1 METNKYVFWG
11 RKMLK
16 NIGSIED
23 KEKEEIIVK
32 IIKKFNEKYP
42 TIKGEAYIG
51 YPIYIDEYT
60 DNKISVD
67 LAIISK
73 IGVFIF
79 NILTKS
85 VTDYTKIQDDIYV
98 KVENRFRKQPFLMR
112 KRKLVFD
119 MIIITYS
126 KEIMTRYEENLL
138 AFTVNDILNF
148 IEENKQENE
157 FSDELY
163 NNILSGLQE
172 AYGINQR
179 IERDGVEKGTKAY
192 LINEMNQLVEKYDTK
207 QMEAILSDT
216 KGIQRIRGMAG
227 SGKTIVLARKAVE
240 LHMAH
245 RDWII
250 VVTYSTRALRNQLVN
265 LISKFYA
272 TKNDGAKYDKNKIK
286 IMQAWGSATAP
297 GVYYEICL
305 RHGITPLNYNQARV
319 KYNNMAFSKACLEV
333 IKEVKE
339 FQKMYDCI
347 LIDEAQDF
355 DKNFMNLCL
364 NVLGEDKRLVYA
376 YDELQKLNEETMP
389 LPKEIFGQD
398 ISNDTP
404 LTVCYRNQANTIV
417 TAHAIG
423 MGLYRKKDGLIQ
435 IPGSSDVWETIGYT
449 SDKKIVEGES
459 IELYRTKETSPELLK
474 CNPEEIIDFHK
485 YDDFY
490 SQAESLLQMI
500 KENIGKDQLIPS
512 DIMIIDMDT
521 IGVSDNKNKVTTL
534 LKKDEYKDIAI
545 HLAGTVSPEDFF
557 RKDSIVYSTIFRAKG
572 NEAYMV
578 YIINAQRCANSLA
591 PRSDRNALFT
601 AITRS
606 KGWVRVLGYG
616 EEMQVLCDEF
626 NEIKTHNFKLY
637 FEHYPTKE
645 EQKQL
650 ILNNQDLDEGAMSSL
665 NNTRNLINKLKADGK
680 VTDIQI
686 IKELFGISSKD
697 EIIKLLENGDE
708 KNG

>member
-1 METNKYVFWG
+1 
-11 RKMLK
+11 MLK
-16 NIGSIED
+16 NIGNIENIE
-23 KEKEEIIVK
+23 KEKIIQD
-32 IIKKFNEKYP
+32 IIKEFNEKYP
-42 TIKGEAYIG
+42 NVIGEAYLG

-60 DNKISVD
+60 DNKVSVD
-67 LAIISK
+67 LAIVSK

-79 NILTKS
+79 NVLTEA
-85 VTDYTKIQDDIYV
+85 VTDYAKIQDDIYI
-98 KVENRFRKQPFLMR
+98 KVENRFRKQPFLIK

-119 MIIITYS
+119 IIILTYS
-126 KEIMTRYEENLL
+126 KEKINEQDDNLI
-138 AFTVNDILNF
+138 AFSVKDVMNIV
-148 IEENKQENE
+148 EENKDENE

-179 IERDGVEKGTKAY
+179 KEREGVTEGSKAY
-192 LINEMNQLVEKYDTK
+192 LISEMNELVEKYDTK

-245 RDWII
+245 RDWTI

-265 LISKFYA
+265 LISKFYSA
-272 TKNDGAKYDKNKIK
+272 KNDGAKYDKDKIK
-286 IMQAWGSATAP
+286 IMQAWGAATSL

-305 RHGITPLNYNQARV
+305 RHGISPLNFSQAKN
-319 KYNNMAFSKACLEV
+319 KYNKNIAFSKACLEA
-333 IKEVKE
+333 IKGIKK

-364 NVLGEDKRLVYA
+364 NVLGEEKRLVYA

-389 LPKEIFGQD
+389 MPKEIFGQE

-423 MGLYRKKDGLIQ
+423 MGLYRKNGLIQ

-449 SDKKIVEGES
+449 SDNKILEGES
-459 IELYRTKETSPELLK
+459 VELYRTKETSPELLK
-474 CNPEEIIDFHK
+474 CDSDEIIDFCK

-490 SQAESLLQMI
+490 KQGESLLKMI
-500 KENIGKDQLIPS
+500 KENISKDQLLPS

-521 IGVSDNKNKVTTL
+521 IGASDNRNRFNKL
-534 LKKDEYKDIAI
+534 MEQEEYKDISI

-557 RKDSIVYSTIFRAKG
+557 RKDSIVYSTIYRAKG

-578 YIINAQRCANSLA
+578 YIVNAQRCADSLT
-591 PRSDRNALFT
+591 PKSDRNALFT

-606 KGWVRVLGYG
+606 KGWIRVLGYG
-616 EEMQVLCDEF
+616 EEMQLLCDEF
-626 NEIKTHNFKLY
+626 EEIKKHDFKLY
-637 FEHYPTKE
+637 FEHYPTEE
-645 EQKQL
+645 EQNEL
-650 ILNNQDLDEGAMSSL
+650 ILNNQDLDKGAMSSL
-665 NNTRNLINKLKADGK
+665 NNTRNLINKLKADK
-680 VTDIQI
+680 KATDIQI

-697 EIIKLLENGDE
+697 EIIKLFEDGDE
-708 KNG
+708 KDG

>member
-1 METNKYVFWG
+1 
-11 RKMLK
+11 MLK
-16 NIGSIED
+16 NIGNIDNVE
-23 KEKEEIIVK
+23 KEKIIQD
-32 IIKKFNEKYP
+32 IIKEFNEKYP
-42 TIKGEAYIG
+42 DVIGEAYLG

-60 DNKISVD
+60 DNKVSVD
-67 LAIISK
+67 LAIVSK

-79 NILTKS
+79 NVLTEA
-85 VTDYTKIQDDIYV
+85 VTDYAKIQDDIYI
-98 KVENRFRKQPFLMR
+98 KVENRFRKQPFLIK

-119 MIIITYS
+119 IIILTYS
-126 KEIMTRYEENLL
+126 KEKINEQDDNLI
-138 AFTVNDILNF
+138 AFSVKDVMNIV
-148 IEENKQENE
+148 EENKEENE

-179 IERDGVEKGTKAY
+179 KEREGVTEGSKAY
-192 LINEMNQLVEKYDTK
+192 LISEMNELVEKYDTK

-245 RDWII
+245 RDWTI

-265 LISKFYA
+265 LISKFYSA
-272 TKNDGAKYDKNKIK
+272 KNDGAKYDKDKIK
-286 IMQAWGSATAP
+286 IMQAWGAATSP

-305 RHGITPLNYNQARV
+305 RHGISPLNFSQAKN
-319 KYNNMAFSKACLEV
+319 KYNKNTAFSKACLEA
-333 IKEVKE
+333 IKGIKK

-364 NVLGEDKRLVYA
+364 NVLGEEKRLVYA

-389 LPKEIFGQD
+389 MPKEIFGQE

-423 MGLYRKKDGLIQ
+423 MGLYRKNGLIQ
-435 IPGSSDVWETIGYT
+435 IPSSSDVWETIGYT
-449 SDKKIVEGES
+449 SDNKILEGES
-459 IELYRTKETSPELLK
+459 VELYRTKETSPELLK
-474 CNPEEIIDFHK
+474 CDSDEIIDFCK

-490 SQAESLLQMI
+490 KQGESLLKMI
-500 KENIGKDQLIPS
+500 KENISKDQLLPS

-521 IGVSDNKNKVTTL
+521 IGASDNRNRFNKL
-534 LKKDEYKDIAI
+534 MEQEEYKDISI

-557 RKDSIVYSTIFRAKG
+557 RKDSIVYSTIYRAKG

-578 YIINAQRCANSLA
+578 YIVNAQRCADSLT
-591 PRSDRNALFT
+591 PKSDRNALFT

-606 KGWVRVLGYG
+606 KGWIRVLGYG
-616 EEMQVLCDEF
+616 EEMQLLCDEF
-626 NEIKTHNFKLY
+626 EEIKKHDFKLY
-637 FEHYPTKE
+637 FEHYPTEE
-645 EQKQL
+645 EQNEL
-650 ILNNQDLDEGAMSSL
+650 ILNNQDLDKGAMSSL
-665 NNTRNLINKLKADGK
+665 NNTRNLINKLKADK
-680 VTDIQI
+680 KATDIQI

-697 EIIKLLENGDE
+697 EIIKLFEDGDE
-708 KNG
+708 KDG

>member
-1 METNKYVFWG
+1 
-11 RKMLK
+11 MLK
-16 NIGSIED
+16 NIGNIDNVE
-23 KEKEEIIVK
+23 KEKIIQD
-32 IIKKFNEKYP
+32 IIKEFNEKHP
-42 TIKGEAYIG
+42 DVIGEAYLG

-60 DNKISVD
+60 DNKVSVD
-67 LAIISK
+67 LAIVSK

-79 NILTKS
+79 NVLTEA
-85 VTDYTKIQDDIYV
+85 VTDYAKIQDDIYI
-98 KVENRFRKQPFLMR
+98 KVENRFRKQPFLIK

-119 MIIITYS
+119 IIILTYS
-126 KEIMTRYEENLL
+126 KEKINEQDDNLI
-138 AFTVNDILNF
+138 AFSVKDVMNIV
-148 IEENKQENE
+148 EENKEENE

-179 IERDGVEKGTKAY
+179 KEREGVTEGSKAY
-192 LINEMNQLVEKYDTK
+192 LISEMNELVEKYDTK

-245 RDWII
+245 RDWTI

-265 LISKFYA
+265 LISKFYSA
-272 TKNDGAKYDKNKIK
+272 KNDGAKYDKDKIK
-286 IMQAWGSATAP
+286 IMQAWGAATSP

-305 RHGITPLNYNQARV
+305 RHGISPLNFSQAKN
-319 KYNNMAFSKACLEV
+319 KYNKNIAFSKACLEA
-333 IKEVKE
+333 IKGIKK

-364 NVLGEDKRLVYA
+364 NVLGEEKRLVYA

-389 LPKEIFGQD
+389 MPKEIFGQE

-423 MGLYRKKDGLIQ
+423 MGLYRKNGLIQ
-435 IPGSSDVWETIGYT
+435 IPSSSDVWETIGYT
-449 SDKKIVEGES
+449 SDNKILEGES
-459 IELYRTKETSPELLK
+459 VELYRTKETSPELLK
-474 CNPEEIIDFHK
+474 CDSDEIIDFCK

-490 SQAESLLQMI
+490 KQGESLLKMI
-500 KENIGKDQLIPS
+500 KENISKDQLLPS

-521 IGVSDNKNKVTTL
+521 IGASDNRNRFNKL
-534 LKKDEYKDIAI
+534 MEQEEYKDISI

-557 RKDSIVYSTIFRAKG
+557 RKDSIVYSTIYRAKG

-578 YIINAQRCANSLA
+578 YIVNAQRCADSLT
-591 PRSDRNALFT
+591 PKSDRNALFT

-606 KGWVRVLGYG
+606 KGWIRVLGYG
-616 EEMQVLCDEF
+616 EEMQLLCDEF
-626 NEIKTHNFKLY
+626 EEIKKHDFKLY
-637 FEHYPTKE
+637 FEHYPTEE
-645 EQKQL
+645 EQNEL
-650 ILNNQDLDEGAMSSL
+650 ILNNQDLDKGAMSSL
-665 NNTRNLINKLKADGK
+665 NNTRNLINKLKADK
-680 VTDIQI
+680 KATDIQI

-697 EIIKLLENGDE
+697 EIIKLFEDGDE
-708 KNG
+708 KDG

>member
-1 METNKYVFWG
+1 ME
-11 RKMLK
+11 
-16 NIGSIED
+16 
-23 KEKEEIIVK
+23 
-32 IIKKFNEKYP
+32 
-42 TIKGEAYIG
+42 
-51 YPIYIDEYT
+51 
-60 DNKISVD
+60 
-67 LAIISK
+67 
-73 IGVFIF
+73 
-79 NILTKS
+79 
-85 VTDYTKIQDDIYV
+85 
-98 KVENRFRKQPFLMR
+98 ENR
-112 KRKLVFD
+112 
-119 MIIITYS
+119 
-126 KEIMTRYEENLL
+126 E
-138 AFTVNDILNF
+138 
-148 IEENKQENE
+148 ENE

-179 IERDGVEKGTKAY
+179 KEREGVTEGSKAY
-192 LINEMNQLVEKYDTK
+192 LISEMNEMVEKYDTK

-245 RDWII
+245 RDWTI

-265 LISKFYA
+265 LISKFYSA
-272 TKNDGAKYDKNKIK
+272 KNDGAKYDKDKIK
-286 IMQAWGSATAP
+286 IMQAWGAATSP

-305 RHGITPLNYNQARV
+305 RHGISPLNFSQAKN
-319 KYNNMAFSKACLEV
+319 KYNKNIAFSKACLEA
-333 IKEVKE
+333 IKGIKK

-364 NVLGEDKRLVYA
+364 SVLGEEKRLVYA

-389 LPKEIFGQD
+389 MPKEIFGQE

-423 MGLYRKKDGLIQ
+423 MGLYRKNGLIQ
-435 IPGSSDVWETIGYT
+435 IPGSSDVWKTIGYT
-449 SDKKIVEGES
+449 SDNKIIEGES
-459 IELYRTKETSPELLK
+459 VELYRTKETSPELLK
-474 CNPEEIIDFHK
+474 CDSDEIIDFCK

-490 SQAESLLQMI
+490 KQGESLLKMI
-500 KENIGKDQLIPS
+500 KENISKDQLLPS

-521 IGVSDNKNKVTTL
+521 IGASDNRNRFNKL
-534 LKKDEYKDIAI
+534 MEQEKYKDISI

-557 RKDSIVYSTIFRAKG
+557 RKDSIVYSTIYRAKG

-578 YIINAQRCANSLA
+578 YIVNAQRCADSLT
-591 PRSDRNALFT
+591 PKSDRNALFT

-606 KGWVRVLGYG
+606 KGWIRVLGYG
-616 EEMQVLCDEF
+616 EEMQLLCDEF
-626 NEIKTHNFKLY
+626 EEIKKHDFKLY
-637 FEHYPTKE
+637 FEHYPTEE
-645 EQKQL
+645 EQNEL
-650 ILNNQDLDEGAMSSL
+650 ILNNKDLDKGSISSL
-665 NNTRNLINKLKADGK
+665 NNTRNLINKLKAEK
-680 VTDIQI
+680 KATDIQI

-697 EIIKLLENGDE
+697 EIIKLFEDGDE
-708 KNG
+708 KDG

>member
-1 METNKYVFWG
+1 
-11 RKMLK
+11 MLK
-16 NIGSIED
+16 NIGNIED
-23 KEKEEIIVK
+23 EEKLKIVK
-32 IIKKFNEKYP
+32 NIIKCFNDNYP
-42 TIKGEAYIG
+42 DVIGEAYLG

-60 DNKISVD
+60 DNKVSVD

-79 NILTKS
+79 NVLTES
-85 VTDYTKIQDDIYV
+85 VTDYTKIQDDIYI
-98 KVENRFRKQPFLMR
+98 KVENRFRKQPFLIK
-112 KRKLVFD
+112 KRKLIFD
-119 MIIITYS
+119 IVIVTYS
-126 KEIMTRYEENLL
+126 KERLNKQEENLI
-138 AFTVNDILNF
+138 AFSMEDIIQI
-148 IEENKQENE
+148 IEDYMEKCE
-157 FSDELY
+157 FSEDVY
-163 NNILSGLQE
+163 SNILSGLQE

-179 IERDGVEKGTKAY
+179 KEREGVIEGSKAY
-192 LINEMNQLVEKYDTK
+192 LISKMNELIEKYDTK
-207 QMEAILSDT
+207 QMTAILSDT

-245 RDWII
+245 REWTI

-272 TKNDGAKYDKNKIK
+272 SKNDGAKYDKDKIK
-286 IMQAWGSATAP
+286 IMQAWGSATST

-305 RHGITPLNYNQARV
+305 RHGITPLNFSQAKS
-319 KYNNMAFSKACLEV
+319 KYDKNFAFSKACLEATKE
-333 IKEVKE
+333 IKK

-364 NVLGEDKRLVYA
+364 KVLGEEKRLVYA

-389 LPKEIFGQD
+389 MPKEIFGQE

-423 MGLYRKKDGLIQ
+423 MGLYRKNNGLIQ
-435 IPGSSDVWETIGYT
+435 IPGSSDVWNTIGYT
-449 SDKKIVEGES
+449 SDSKIIEGEPV
-459 IELYRTKETSPELLK
+459 ELYRTKETSPELLK
-474 CNPEEIIDFHK
+474 CDSDEIIDFCN
-485 YDDFY
+485 YNDFNE
-490 SQAESLLQMI
+490 QFENLLKMI
-500 KENIGKDQLIPS
+500 NVNINKDQLLPS

-521 IGVSDNKNKVTTL
+521 IGASDNRNRINML
-534 LKKDEYKDIAI
+534 LEKEEYKSISI
-545 HLAGTVSPEDFF
+545 HLAGSVSPEDFF
-557 RKDSIVYSTIFRAKG
+557 REDSIVYSTIYRAKG

-578 YIINAQRCANSLA
+578 YIVNAQRCAKSFT
-591 PRSDRNALFT
+591 PKSDRNALFT

-606 KGWVRVLGYG
+606 KGWVQVLGYG
-616 EEMQVLCDEF
+616 EEMQLLCDEF
-626 NEIKTHNFKLY
+626 EEIKKHNFKLY
-637 FEHYPTKE
+637 FEHYPTEE

-650 ILNNQDLDEGAMSSL
+650 VLNNQDLDKSSMSSL

-680 VTDIQI
+680 VTDLQI
-686 IKELFGISSKD
+686 IKEIFGISSKD
-697 EIIKLLENGDE
+697 EIIKLIEDGDE
-708 KNG
+708 KNGPKE

>member
-1 METNKYVFWG
+1 
-11 RKMLK
+11 MLK
-16 NIGSIED
+16 NIGNIDNVE
-23 KEKEEIIVK
+23 KEKIIQD
-32 IIKKFNEKYP
+32 IIKEFNEKYP
-42 TIKGEAYIG
+42 DAIGEAYLG

-60 DNKISVD
+60 DNKVSVD
-67 LAIISK
+67 LAIVSK

-79 NILTKS
+79 NVLTEA
-85 VTDYTKIQDDIYV
+85 VTDYAKIQDDIYI
-98 KVENRFRKQPFLMR
+98 KVENRFRKQPFLIK

-119 MIIITYS
+119 IIILTYS
-126 KEIMTRYEENLL
+126 KEKINEQDDNLI
-138 AFTVNDILNF
+138 AFSVKDVMNIV
-148 IEENKQENE
+148 EENKEENE

-179 IERDGVEKGTKAY
+179 KEREGVTEGSKAY
-192 LINEMNQLVEKYDTK
+192 LISEMNELVEKYDTK

-245 RDWII
+245 RDWTI

-265 LISKFYA
+265 LISKFYSA
-272 TKNDGAKYDKNKIK
+272 KNDGAKYDKDKIK
-286 IMQAWGSATAP
+286 IMQAWGAATSP

-305 RHGITPLNYNQARV
+305 RHGISPLNFSQAKN
-319 KYNNMAFSKACLEV
+319 KYNKNTAFSKACLEA
-333 IKEVKE
+333 IKGIKK

-364 NVLGEDKRLVYA
+364 NVLGEEKRLVYA

-389 LPKEIFGQD
+389 MPKEIFGQE

-423 MGLYRKKDGLIQ
+423 MGLYRKNGLIQ
-435 IPGSSDVWETIGYT
+435 IPSSSDVWETIGYT
-449 SDKKIVEGES
+449 SDNKILEGES
-459 IELYRTKETSPELLK
+459 VELYRTKETSPELLK
-474 CNPEEIIDFHK
+474 CDSDEIIDFCK

-490 SQAESLLQMI
+490 KQGESLLKMI
-500 KENIGKDQLIPS
+500 KENISKDQLLPS

-521 IGVSDNKNKVTTL
+521 IGASDNRNRFNKL
-534 LKKDEYKDIAI
+534 MEQEEYKDISI

-557 RKDSIVYSTIFRAKG
+557 RKDSIVYSTIYRAKG

-578 YIINAQRCANSLA
+578 YIVNAQRCADSLT
-591 PRSDRNALFT
+591 PKSDRNALFT

-606 KGWVRVLGYG
+606 KGWIRVLGYG
-616 EEMQVLCDEF
+616 EEMQLLCDEF
-626 NEIKTHNFKLY
+626 EEIKKHDFKLY
-637 FEHYPTKE
+637 FEHYPTEE
-645 EQKQL
+645 EQNEL
-650 ILNNQDLDEGAMSSL
+650 ILNNQDLDKGAMSSL
-665 NNTRNLINKLKADGK
+665 NNTRNLINKLKADK
-680 VTDIQI
+680 KATDIQI

-697 EIIKLLENGDE
+697 EIIKLFEDGDE
-708 KNG
+708 KDG

>member
-1 METNKYVFWG
+1 
-11 RKMLK
+11 MLK
-16 NIGSIED
+16 NIGNIEN
-23 KEKEEIIVK
+23 KEKEK
-32 IIKKFNEKYP
+32 IIMDIIEKINEKYS
-42 TIKGEAYIG
+42 TIEGEAYIG

-60 DNKISVD
+60 DNKICVD
-67 LAIISK
+67 LAIISR

-79 NILTKS
+79 NILLNS
-85 VTDYTKIQDDIYV
+85 VTSYSKIQDDIYV
-98 KVENRFRKQPFLMR
+98 KVENKFRKRPFLME
-112 KRKLVFD
+112 KRKLAFD
-119 MIIITYS
+119 MNIITYS
-126 KEIMTRYEENLL
+126 KEKMEKYEDYPI
-138 AFTVNDILNF
+138 AFTIDDILNF
-148 IEENKQENE
+148 IEVNKQNNK

-179 IERDGVEKGTKAY
+179 TERDGVGIGTKAY
-192 LINEMNQLVEKYDTK
+192 LINEMNKLVEKYDTK

-245 RDWII
+245 REWII
-250 VVTYSTRALRNQLVN
+250 VVTYSTRALRDQLVN

-272 TKNDGAKYDKNKIK
+272 IKNDGAKYDKSKIK
-286 IMQAWGSATAP
+286 VMQAWGSATAS

-305 RHGITPLNYNQARV
+305 RHGVTPLNYNQARD

-333 IKEVKE
+333 IKEVKK

-364 NVLGEDKRLVYA
+364 NVLGDDQRLVYA

-398 ISNDTP
+398 IRNDTP
-404 LTVCYRNQANTIV
+404 LTVCYRNQSNTIV

-423 MGLYRKKDGLIQ
+423 MGLYRKNDGLIQ

-449 SDKKIVEGES
+449 SDRKIVEGES
-459 IELYRTKETSPELLK
+459 VELYRTKETSPELLK
-474 CNPEEIIDFHK
+474 CNPEEIIYFYK
-485 YDDFY
+485 YDNFY
-490 SQAESLLQMI
+490 SQSEFLLKMI
-500 KENIGKDQLIPS
+500 KENINQDQLIPN

-521 IGVSDNKNKVTTL
+521 IGINNNINKISAIL
-534 LKKDEYKDIAI
+534 LQRDEYKDISI

-578 YIINAQRCANSLA
+578 YIINAQRCANSLT

-626 NEIKTHNFKLY
+626 NEIKKHNFRLY

-650 ILNNQDLDEGAMSSL
+650 ILNNQDLDEGVISSL

-680 VTDIQI
+680 VTNIQI
-686 IKELFGISSKD
+686 IKEIFGISSQE
-697 EIIKLLENGDE
+697 EIEELFKNGDE
-708 KNG
+708 KNDG

>member
-1 METNKYVFWG
+1 M
-11 RKMLK
+11 
-16 NIGSIED
+16 NI
-23 KEKEEIIVK
+23 V
-32 IIKKFNEKYP
+32 
-42 TIKGEAYIG
+42 
-51 YPIYIDEYT
+51 
-60 DNKISVD
+60 
-67 LAIISK
+67 
-73 IGVFIF
+73 
-79 NILTKS
+79 
-85 VTDYTKIQDDIYV
+85 
-98 KVENRFRKQPFLMR
+98 
-112 KRKLVFD
+112 
-119 MIIITYS
+119 
-126 KEIMTRYEENLL
+126 
-138 AFTVNDILNF
+138 
-148 IEENKQENE
+148 EENKEENE

-179 IERDGVEKGTKAY
+179 KEREGVTEGSKAY
-192 LINEMNQLVEKYDTK
+192 LISEMNELVEKYDTK

-245 RDWII
+245 RDWTI

-265 LISKFYA
+265 LISKFYSA
-272 TKNDGAKYDKNKIK
+272 KNDGAKYKIK
-286 IMQAWGSATAP
+286 IMQAWGAATSP

-305 RHGITPLNYNQARV
+305 RHGISPLNFSQAKN
-319 KYNNMAFSKACLEV
+319 KYNKNTAFSKACLEA
-333 IKEVKE
+333 IKGIKK

-364 NVLGEDKRLVYA
+364 NVLGEEKRLVYA

-389 LPKEIFGQD
+389 MPKEIFGQE

-423 MGLYRKKDGLIQ
+423 MGLYRKNGLIQ
-435 IPGSSDVWETIGYT
+435 IPSSSDVWETIGYT
-449 SDKKIVEGES
+449 SDNKILEGES
-459 IELYRTKETSPELLK
+459 VELYRTKETSPELLK
-474 CNPEEIIDFHK
+474 CDSDEIIDFCK

-490 SQAESLLQMI
+490 KQGESLLKMI
-500 KENIGKDQLIPS
+500 KENISKDQLLPS

-521 IGVSDNKNKVTTL
+521 IGASDNRNRFNKL
-534 LKKDEYKDIAI
+534 MEQEEYKDISI

-557 RKDSIVYSTIFRAKG
+557 RKDSIVYSTIYRAKG

-578 YIINAQRCANSLA
+578 YIVNAQRCADSLT
-591 PRSDRNALFT
+591 PKSDRNALFT

-606 KGWVRVLGYG
+606 KGWIRVLGYG
-616 EEMQVLCDEF
+616 EEMQLLCDEF
-626 NEIKTHNFKLY
+626 EEIKKHDFKLY
-637 FEHYPTKE
+637 FEHYPTEE
-645 EQKQL
+645 EQNEL
-650 ILNNQDLDEGAMSSL
+650 ILNNQDLDKGAMSSL
-665 NNTRNLINKLKADGK
+665 NNTRNLINKLKADK
-680 VTDIQI
+680 KATDIQI

-697 EIIKLLENGDE
+697 EIIKLFEDGDE
-708 KNG
+708 KDG

>member
-1 METNKYVFWG
+1 
-11 RKMLK
+11 MLK
-16 NIGSIED
+16 NIGNIENGEKEKIIED
-23 KEKEEIIVK
+23 
-32 IIKKFNEKYP
+32 IIKEFNEKYP
-42 TIKGEAYIG
+42 NVIGEAYLG

-60 DNKISVD
+60 DNKVSVD
-67 LAIISK
+67 LAIVSK

-79 NILTKS
+79 NVLTEA
-85 VTDYTKIQDDIYV
+85 VTDYAKIQDDIYV
-98 KVENRFRKQPFLMR
+98 KVENRFRKQPFLIK

-119 MIIITYS
+119 IIILTYS
-126 KEIMTRYEENLL
+126 KEKINEQDDNLI
-138 AFTVNDILNF
+138 AFSVKDVLSIV
-148 IEENKQENE
+148 EENKEENE
-157 FSDELY
+157 FLDELY

-179 IERDGVEKGTKAY
+179 KEREGVTEGSKAY
-192 LINEMNQLVEKYDTK
+192 LISEMNELVEKYDTK

-245 RDWII
+245 RDWTI

-265 LISKFYA
+265 LISKFYSA
-272 TKNDGAKYDKNKIK
+272 KNDGSKYDKDKIK
-286 IMQAWGSATAP
+286 IMQAWGAATSP

-305 RHGITPLNYNQARV
+305 RHGISPLNFSQAKN
-319 KYNNMAFSKACLEV
+319 KYNKNMAFSKACLEA
-333 IKEVKE
+333 IKGIKK

-364 NVLGEDKRLVYA
+364 SVLGEEKRLIYA

-389 LPKEIFGQD
+389 MPKEIFGQE

-423 MGLYRKKDGLIQ
+423 MGLYRKNGLIQ

-449 SDKKIVEGES
+449 SDNKILEGES
-459 IELYRTKETSPELLK
+459 VELYRTKETSPELLK
-474 CNPEEIIDFHK
+474 CDSDEIIDFCK

-490 SQAESLLQMI
+490 KQGESLLKMI
-500 KENIGKDQLIPS
+500 KENISKDQLLPS

-521 IGVSDNKNKVTTL
+521 IGASDNRNRFNKL
-534 LKKDEYKDIAI
+534 MEQEEYKDISI

-557 RKDSIVYSTIFRAKG
+557 RKDSIVYSTIYRAKG

-578 YIINAQRCANSLA
+578 YIVNAQRCADSLT
-591 PRSDRNALFT
+591 PKSDRNALFT

-606 KGWVRVLGYG
+606 KGWIRVLGYG
-616 EEMQVLCDEF
+616 EEMQLLCDEF
-626 NEIKTHNFKLY
+626 EEIKKHNFKLY
-637 FEHYPTKE
+637 FEHYPTEE
-645 EQKQL
+645 EQNEL
-650 ILNNQDLDEGAMSSL
+650 ILNNQDLDKGSMSSL
-665 NNTRNLINKLKADGK
+665 NNTRNLINKLKADK
-680 VTDIQI
+680 KATDIQI

-697 EIIKLLENGDE
+697 EIIKLFEDGDE
-708 KNG
+708 KDG

>member
-1 METNKYVFWG
+1 
-11 RKMLK
+11 MLK
-16 NIGSIED
+16 NIGNIENGEKEKIIED
-23 KEKEEIIVK
+23 
-32 IIKKFNEKYP
+32 IIKEFNEKYP
-42 TIKGEAYIG
+42 NVIGEAYLG

-60 DNKISVD
+60 DNKVSVD
-67 LAIISK
+67 LAIVSK

-79 NILTKS
+79 NVLTEA
-85 VTDYTKIQDDIYV
+85 VTDYAKIQDDIYV
-98 KVENRFRKQPFLMR
+98 KVENRFRKQPFLIK

-119 MIIITYS
+119 IIILTYS
-126 KEIMTRYEENLL
+126 KEKINEQDDNLI
-138 AFTVNDILNF
+138 AFSVKDVLSIV
-148 IEENKQENE
+148 EENKEENE

-179 IERDGVEKGTKAY
+179 KEREGVTEGSKAY
-192 LINEMNQLVEKYDTK
+192 LISEMNELVEKYDTK

-245 RDWII
+245 RDWTI

-265 LISKFYA
+265 LISKFYSA
-272 TKNDGAKYDKNKIK
+272 KNDGAKYDKDKIK
-286 IMQAWGSATAP
+286 IMQAWGAATSP

-305 RHGITPLNYNQARV
+305 RHGISPLNFSQAKN
-319 KYNNMAFSKACLEV
+319 KYNKNMAFSKACLEA
-333 IKEVKE
+333 IKGIKK

-364 NVLGEDKRLVYA
+364 SVLGEEKRLIYA

-389 LPKEIFGQD
+389 MPKEIFGQE

-423 MGLYRKKDGLIQ
+423 MGLYRKNGLIQ

-449 SDKKIVEGES
+449 FDNKILEGES
-459 IELYRTKETSPELLK
+459 VELYRTKETSPELLK
-474 CNPEEIIDFHK
+474 CDSDEIIDFCK

-490 SQAESLLQMI
+490 KQGESLLKMI
-500 KENIGKDQLIPS
+500 KENISKDQLLPS

-521 IGVSDNKNKVTTL
+521 IGASDNRNRFNKL
-534 LKKDEYKDIAI
+534 MEQEEYKDISI

-557 RKDSIVYSTIFRAKG
+557 RKDSIVYSTIYRAKG

-578 YIINAQRCANSLA
+578 YIVNAQRCADSLT
-591 PRSDRNALFT
+591 PKSDRNALFT

-606 KGWVRVLGYG
+606 KGWIRVLGYG
-616 EEMQVLCDEF
+616 EEMQLLCDEF
-626 NEIKTHNFKLY
+626 EEIKKHNFKLY
-637 FEHYPTKE
+637 FEHYPTEE
-645 EQKQL
+645 EQNEL
-650 ILNNQDLDEGAMSSL
+650 ILNNQDLDKGSMSSL
-665 NNTRNLINKLKADGK
+665 NNTRNLINKLKADK
-680 VTDIQI
+680 KATDIQI

-697 EIIKLLENGDE
+697 EIIKLFEDGDE
-708 KNG
+708 KDG

>member
-1 METNKYVFWG
+1 
-11 RKMLK
+11 
-16 NIGSIED
+16 
-23 KEKEEIIVK
+23 
-32 IIKKFNEKYP
+32 
-42 TIKGEAYIG
+42 
-51 YPIYIDEYT
+51 
-60 DNKISVD
+60 
-67 LAIISK
+67 
-73 IGVFIF
+73 
-79 NILTKS
+79 
-85 VTDYTKIQDDIYV
+85 
-98 KVENRFRKQPFLMR
+98 
-112 KRKLVFD
+112 
-119 MIIITYS
+119 
-126 KEIMTRYEENLL
+126 
-138 AFTVNDILNF
+138 
-148 IEENKQENE
+148 
-157 FSDELY
+157 
-163 NNILSGLQE
+163 
-172 AYGINQR
+172 
-179 IERDGVEKGTKAY
+179 
-192 LINEMNQLVEKYDTK
+192 
-207 QMEAILSDT
+207 
-216 KGIQRIRGMAG
+216 
-227 SGKTIVLARKAVE
+227 
-240 LHMAH
+240 
-245 RDWII
+245 
-250 VVTYSTRALRNQLVN
+250 
-265 LISKFYA
+265 
-272 TKNDGAKYDKNKIK
+272 
-286 IMQAWGSATAP
+286 
-297 GVYYEICL
+297 
-305 RHGITPLNYNQARV
+305 
-319 KYNNMAFSKACLEV
+319 
-333 IKEVKE
+333 
-339 FQKMYDCI
+339 MYDCI

-650 ILNNQDLDEGAMSSL
+650 IPTELGK
-665 NNTRNLINKLKADGK
+665 IVNKLLIENFTDVINVEFTAKIESEFDEIAEGK
-680 VTDIQI
+680 EEWKKMLREFYGPFE
-686 IKELFGISSKD
+686 KELEKVEKEL
-697 EIIKLLENGDE
+697 EIIKILRKCLENKFLVFIDNE
-708 KNG
+708 DFLHSCAVHESFYSHYKHYRQQMHCWTSPLLIYCLTNSRSL

>member
-1 METNKYVFWG
+1 
-11 RKMLK
+11 MLK
-16 NIGSIED
+16 KIGNIENIE
-23 KEKEEIIVK
+23 KEKIIQD
-32 IIKKFNEKYP
+32 IIKEFNEKYSNV
-42 TIKGEAYIG
+42 IGEAYLG

-60 DNKISVD
+60 DNKVSVD
-67 LAIISK
+67 LAIVSK

-79 NILTKS
+79 NVLTEA
-85 VTDYTKIQDDIYV
+85 VTDYAKIQDDIYI
-98 KVENRFRKQPFLMR
+98 KVENRFRKQPFLIK
-112 KRKLVFD
+112 KRKLIFD
-119 MIIITYS
+119 IIILTYS
-126 KEIMTRYEENLL
+126 KEKINEQDDNLI
-138 AFTVNDILNF
+138 AFSLKDVMNIV
-148 IEENKQENE
+148 EENKNEKE

-179 IERDGVEKGTKAY
+179 KEREDVTEGSKAY
-192 LINEMNQLVEKYDTK
+192 LISEMNKLVEKYDTK

-240 LHMAH
+240 LYMAH
-245 RDWII
+245 RDWTI

-265 LISKFYA
+265 LISKFYSA
-272 TKNDGAKYDKNKIK
+272 KNDGAKYDKDKIK
-286 IMQAWGSATAP
+286 IMQAWGAATSP

-305 RHGITPLNYNQARV
+305 RHGISPLNFSQAKN
-319 KYNNMAFSKACLEV
+319 KYNKNIAFSKACLEA
-333 IKEVKE
+333 IKGIKK

-364 NVLGEDKRLVYA
+364 NVLGEEKRLVYA

-389 LPKEIFGQD
+389 MPKEIFGQE

-423 MGLYRKKDGLIQ
+423 MGLYRKNGLIQ

-449 SDKKIVEGES
+449 SDNKILEGES
-459 IELYRTKETSPELLK
+459 VELYRTKETSPELLK
-474 CNPEEIIDFHK
+474 CDSVEIIDFCK

-490 SQAESLLQMI
+490 EQSESLLKMI
-500 KENIGKDQLIPS
+500 KENISKDQLLPS

-521 IGVSDNKNKVTTL
+521 IGASDNRNRFNKFMEQE
-534 LKKDEYKDIAI
+534 EYKDISI

-557 RKDSIVYSTIFRAKG
+557 REDSIVYSTIYRAKG

-578 YIINAQRCANSLA
+578 YIVNAQRCADSLT
-591 PRSDRNALFT
+591 PKSDRNALFT

-606 KGWVRVLGYG
+606 KGWIRVLGYG
-616 EEMQVLCDEF
+616 EEMQLLCDEF
-626 NEIKTHNFKLY
+626 EEIKKHDFKLY
-637 FEHYPTKE
+637 FEHYPTEE
-645 EQKQL
+645 EQNEL
-650 ILNNQDLDEGAMSSL
+650 ILNNQDLDKGAMSSL
-665 NNTRNLINKLKADGK
+665 NNTRNLINQLKADK
-680 VTDIQI
+680 KATDIQI

-697 EIIKLLENGDE
+697 EIIKLFEDGDE